1 VLPDG
6 GESLPQNEVLA
17 IDKAIAE
24 GTPAER
30 LIVLG
35 WMINTRRLLIS
46 LPTNK
51 VTAWTANINDS
62 LLSKGRRVKLRTLET
77 MVGRLQHVAN
87 IMVQGNHFLGRLRS
101 AVLRANKFKG
111 TRLSS
116 EETKDLVLWKDFLVV
131 AHTGINL
138 NLLTTRE
145 PNNILRTDACEHGLG
160 GYSLKTG
167 RAWRWEIPLHLRGRK
182 SINFL
187 EFLACVV
194 GIMLSIEEDDPAAGY
209 CYLSATNNTSAMGWL
224 RKSNFV
230 SDDDH
235 AAHLG
240 LAQEFPS
247 ELLRRALMNY
257 SQWFAG
263 EGNWVADLLSRD
275 LVSSA
280 DHEITTI
287 INSRF
292 PSQVLKSFK
301 VSPLPAEISSFLSYW
316 VQLQTLPRGSPA
328 KRTAKPTPSGNSES
342 SSSSRQTSSTPTA
355 KATPTS
361 APWSDPKPTAPSVP
375 LPTPS
380 GCAITANPQKDML
393 NWLRVLHAVPPSTMW
408 LRPSSQ
414 QTSPTPDFTL
424 TERLRSFYFNSSRD
438 TRTTTPANKVSSAY
452 PSPS

>member
-1 VLPDG
+1 
-6 GESLPQNEVLA
+6 
-17 IDKAIAE
+17 
-24 GTPAER
+24 
-30 LIVLG
+30 
-35 WMINTRRLLIS
+35 
-46 LPTNK
+46 
-51 VTAWTANINDS
+51 
-62 LLSKGRRVKLRTLET
+62 
-77 MVGRLQHVAN
+77 
-87 IMVQGNHFLGRLRS
+87 MVQGNHFLGRLRS
-101 AVLRANKFKG
+101 AAIRADKFKG

-131 AHTGINL
+131 THTGIDL

-167 RAWRWEIPLHLRGRK
+167 RAWRWEIPLHLQGSK

-209 CYLSATNNTSAMGWL
+209 CYLSATDNTSAMGWL

-230 SDDDH
+230 SDGDH

-240 LAQEFPS
+240 LAREFTS

-275 LVSSA
+275 LVSS

-292 PSQVLKSFK
+292 PSQVPPSFK
-301 VSPLPAEISSFLSYW
+301 VSPLPAKISSFLSYW
-316 VQLQTLPRGSPA
+316 VQLRTLPRGSPA
-328 KRTAKPTPSGNSES
+328 KHTAKPTPPGGGGS
-342 SSSSRQTSSTPTA
+342 SSLSKRTSSTPAA

-361 APWSDPKPTAPSVP
+361 APWTDPKPTAPSVP
-375 LPTPS
+375 SPIPS
-380 GCAITANPQKDML
+380 GCAITADPQKDML
-393 NWLRVLHAVPPSTMW
+393 NWLRVHAVPPSTVW

-414 QTSPTPDFTL
+414 QTSPTPDSTL
-424 TERLRSFYFNSSRD
+424 TEKLRSFYFDSSRD
-438 TRTTTPANKVSSAY
+438 TRTTTPANKASSAFL
-452 PSPS
+452 SPS